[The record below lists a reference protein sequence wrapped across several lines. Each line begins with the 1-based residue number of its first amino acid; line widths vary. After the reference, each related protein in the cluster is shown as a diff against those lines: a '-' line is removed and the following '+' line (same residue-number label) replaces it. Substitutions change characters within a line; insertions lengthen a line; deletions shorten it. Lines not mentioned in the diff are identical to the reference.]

1 MEKRPLILVID
12 DEKDLVD
19 MIAFQ
24 FKARGYDTATA
35 SNGLEGL
42 DALDKISPDLI
53 VLDINMPKMGGI
65 EFYQRICGSDGKP
78 NYPVLVLT
86 ARANMEQFF
95 KDFDVDGFMAKPFEI
110 DALIHEAEI
119 IIKKKARQTV
129 TVEHEKQH
137 VLRTVYVVDDDVLSR
152 ESIALALLRAG
163 YRVACADNG
172 TAGLE
177 LLVLD
182 VPTLAVVKLG
192 LKDIAGDIVVL
203 KAQHMAKT
211 QSVRFL
217 LYEKRDSRHLKAV
230 RQQIGDKTGVVDLV
244 EYETAEDVL
253 HAVDAATQKD
263 TVEKEEKDLESAG

>member
-1 MEKRPLILVID
+1 MDKKPLILVID
-12 DEKDLVD
+12 DEKDLVE

-42 DALDKISPDLI
+42 DALEKISPDLI

-65 EFYQRICGSDGKP
+65 EFYQKICGSDGKP
-78 NYPVLVLT
+78 NFPVLVLT

-119 IIKKKARQTV
+119 IIKKKARQTT
-129 TVEHEKQH
+129 TVKHEKQNI
-137 VLRTVYVVDDDVLSR
+137 LRTVYVIDDEALSR
-152 ESIALALLRAG
+152 EELSLALLRAG

-177 LLVLD
+177 LLASD
-182 VPTLAVVKLG
+182 VPTLAVVKLA
-192 LKDIAGDIVVL
+192 LKDIAGDVVVL
-203 KAQHMAKT
+203 KAQRMAKT
-211 QSVRFL
+211 AGVRFL
-217 LYEKRDSRHLKAV
+217 LYERRDIRHLKVV
-230 RQQIGDKTGVVDLV
+230 RQQIGDKSGVVELV
-244 EYETAEDVL
+244 EYDTADEIVR
-253 HAVDAATQKD
+253 AVDEATQKGVVGQD
-263 TVEKEEKDLESAG
+263 DEQEP